1 MPILHGLWWQS
12 GDEQMD
18 QREELNRAKWAS
30 RRGLLELD
38 LLLSPFVSETFT
50 GLSDALRK
58 DYRELL
64 SEGDQ
69 DLLEWIMGRS
79 TIADERFVNIVSE
92 IRRFHGISA

>member
-1 MPILHGLWWQS
+1 
-12 GDEQMD
+12 MD

-69 DLLEWIMGRS
+69 DLLEWIMGRRAL
-79 TIADERFVNIVSE
+79 ADERFVSIVSE
-92 IRRFHGISA
+92 IRRFHGISS

>member
-1 MPILHGLWWQS
+1 
-12 GDEQMD
+12 MD

-69 DLLEWIMGRS
+69 DLLEWIMGRRS
-79 TIADERFVNIVSE
+79 LADERFVNIVSE

>member
-1 MPILHGLWWQS
+1 
-12 GDEQMD
+12 MD

-69 DLLEWIMGRS
+69 DLLEWIMGRRAL
-79 TIADERFVNIVSE
+79 ADERFVNIVSE
-92 IRRFHGISA
+92 IRRFHGISS

>member
-1 MPILHGLWWQS
+1 
-12 GDEQMD
+12 MD

-69 DLLEWIMGRS
+69 DLLEWIMGRRVL
-79 TIADERFVNIVSE
+79 ADERFVNIVSE
-92 IRRFHGISA
+92 IRRFHGISS

>member
-1 MPILHGLWWQS
+1 
-12 GDEQMD
+12 MD
-18 QREELNRAKWAS
+18 QREELNRAKLAS

-69 DLLEWIMGRS
+69 DLLEWIMGRRS
-79 TIADERFVNIVSE
+79 LADERFVNIVSE

>member
-1 MPILHGLWWQS
+1 
-12 GDEQMD
+12 MD

-69 DLLEWIMGRS
+69 DLLEWIMGRG
-79 TIADERFVNIVSE
+79 TIADERFVNILSE